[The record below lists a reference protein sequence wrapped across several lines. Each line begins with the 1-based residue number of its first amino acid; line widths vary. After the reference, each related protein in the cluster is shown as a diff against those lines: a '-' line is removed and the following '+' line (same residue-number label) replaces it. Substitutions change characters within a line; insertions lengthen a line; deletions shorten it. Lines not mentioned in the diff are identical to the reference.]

1 MIRILHVV
9 KETTSQAEVTSP
21 APVSVPV
28 ELTPI
33 CLQGAALSPCLGGG
47 DAIREGRGGIVREVL
62 KVWLLM
68 DLISPWLS
76 LRQSSSVSSC
86 C

>member
-1 MIRILHVV
+1 MV
-9 KETTSQAEVTSP
+9 KETASQAEVTSP

-62 KVWLLM
+62 KVWLHLCPAAQHPE
-68 DLISPWLS
+68 LLQAI
-76 LRQSSSVSSC
+76 VSFHL
-86 C
+86 